1 MVDGKLWDIHDIA
14 AAQDGYLNIPSVTS
28 IFCMILQ
35 VVAPIC
41 LAVRAFYTDEEK
53 DLNIT
58 VYITRLLFGVYA
70 VLYELKLQNESGEKE
85 RLIMFLSMLPEF
97 NSRRLLFGL
106 FVNMMSK
113 IVLSIG
119 IIVLLC
125 YSYTV
130 IDVTLNALALY
141 FILDVD
147 DYLVSST
154 SLSIHRK
161 NQEDAFFRMKYIVSR
176 SYYEEDW
183 EQSDLWTFKNWGTYS
198 RLVKVMHLTSFIAV
212 SVGVIWI
219 ATMPFALGQPIN
231 LLV

>member
-1 MVDGKLWDIHDIA
+1 MVDGKLWDIYDIA
-14 AAQDGYLNIPSVTS
+14 AAQNGYLNIPSVTS
-28 IFCMILQ
+28 IFCMIIQ

-41 LAVRAFYTDEEK
+41 LAVRAFYTDEGK
-53 DLNIT
+53 DLNII
-58 VYITRLLFGVYA
+58 VYIVRLFFGVYA

-85 RLIMFLSMLPEF
+85 RLILFLSMLPEF

-106 FVNMMSK
+106 FVNVMSK

-154 SLSIHRK
+154 SLSGHRK
-161 NQEDAFFRMKYIVSR
+161 NQEDALFRMKYVASR
-176 SYYEEDW
+176 SYYEEDA
-183 EQSDLWTFKNWGTYS
+183 EKYELWTFKNWGAYS
-198 RLVKVMHLTSFIAV
+198 GLVKAMHRASFIAV

-219 ATMPFALGQPIN
+219 ATSAFALGQPIN
-231 LLV
+231 ILL